1 MLDITENFKYVFKNY
16 LHKKRKERMRIGIL
30 PQLSRQLLKYSVK
43 QTITVYLSVSL
54 WSKLVASVDNDGKQ
68 Q

>member
-16 LHKKRKERMRIGIL
+16 LHKERKERMRIGIL

-43 QTITVYLSVSL
+43 
-54 WSKLVASVDNDGKQ
+54 
-68 Q
+68 